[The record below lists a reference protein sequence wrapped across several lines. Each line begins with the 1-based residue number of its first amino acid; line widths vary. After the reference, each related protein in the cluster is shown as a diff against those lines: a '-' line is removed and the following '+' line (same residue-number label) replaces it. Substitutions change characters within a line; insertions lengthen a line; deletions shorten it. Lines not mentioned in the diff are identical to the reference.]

1 MCYRSEVK
9 MDKRDDKSREGID
22 PLSVDNRMKRHSS
35 RRNFLKG
42 ALLSTV
48 AVAGTATLAKKA
60 SSLIPEPDHEES
72 ARMELLAGE
81 KVLRGREYVVMSS
94 REKREYL
101 DILLENSRKGS

>member
-1 MCYRSEVK
+1 MG
-9 MDKRDDKSREGID
+9 KRDDRSREVVN
-22 PLSVDNRMKRHSS
+22 PAPAENVMKRHSS

-60 SSLIPEPDHEES
+60 SNLIPEPDLEEKAMIES
-72 ARMELLAGE
+72 LAGD
-81 KVLRGREYVVMSS
+81 KILGDREYVMMSS

-101 DILLENSRKGS
+101 ETLLENSRKGS